1 MHRHSTRTL
10 AARHGYTCCRRQPAT
25 CAWSSTLL
33 RSNPLSRTP
42 QAYMHKRQFSRS
54 SGKGAALREAGHHAS
69 DDEVW
74 TRAGAR

>member
-1 MHRHSTRTL
+1 ML
-10 AARHGYTCCRRQPAT
+10 QGAASQLCTAHAAAHCHVV
-25 CAWSSTLL
+25 S
-33 RSNPLSRTP
+33 PLSCML